1 MLDEHDLGWLA
12 TLNIPPET
20 LDNPSFI
27 DTLNQL
33 SRQGNIDLRSEAD
46 TDQKA
51 AVIQARYNFF
61 ALLGLGEKITEMSGL
76 THTLTPPESFIL
88 LQREARLLGL
98 DGLAIIKGL
107 STLFRGSDIRIRR
120 TFEVLQELDL
130 KPAQV
135 INRSPKLFGFS
146 EERIRSKIRNL
157 EELGL
162 NPPQVINSFP
172 NTLGFSEESIKS
184 KVFNLEELGLNP
196 PQVINRFP
204 NLFGF
209 SEENI
214 KSKVFNLEELGLN
227 PPQVINRFP
236 KLFGLSE
243 ENIKSKVFN
252 LEELGLNPPQVINR
266 FPNLL
271 GLSEENIKSKFVFFQ
286 RTVKLLKWEYTAEE
300 LLNAYPILLG
310 ASFGKLQ
317 ILRRLSAQSLTPES
331 RDCPPVRVGRASTM
345 PLEAYMIALREMDEG
360 EQLSLDEL
368 NKQARRIQESLPQP
382 ARRAKAKTIS
392 RQANATLGRRACQM
406 YLEYTKA

>member
-76 THTLTPPESFIL
+76 THTLTSPESFIL

-135 INRSPKLFGFS
+135 INR
-146 EERIRSKIRNL
+146 
-157 EELGL
+157 
-162 NPPQVINSFP
+162 
-172 NTLGFSEESIKS
+172 
-184 KVFNLEELGLNP
+184 
-196 PQVINRFP
+196 
-204 NLFGF
+204 
-209 SEENI
+209 
-214 KSKVFNLEELGLN
+214 
-227 PPQVINRFP
+227 FP
-236 KLFGLSE
+236 K
-243 ENIKSKVFN
+243 
-252 LEELGLNPPQVINR
+252 
-266 FPNLL
+266 LL